1 MEQEDKLIMLV
12 KKYKATIGW
21 TMVDI
26 KGINSLICTHK
37 NNLVNDSKAT
47 RDQQLRLKITMKEVV
62 KNEILKLLD
71 AGITYPIANDK
82 LVSLMQVVP
91 KKSGVTVVKKNANN
105 ELFPI
110 KSIGYQMCLDDRKL
124 NVSIKKYQYPLPFTD
139 QILER
144 VDGHEFYY
152 FFLWFF

>member
-21 TMVDI
+21 TTVDI

-47 RDQQLRLKITMKEVV
+47 RDQQLRLKITMKEFV

-110 KSIGYQMCLDDRKL
+110 KSIG
-124 NVSIKKYQYPLPFTD
+124 
-139 QILER
+139 
-144 VDGHEFYY
+144 
-152 FFLWFF
+152 